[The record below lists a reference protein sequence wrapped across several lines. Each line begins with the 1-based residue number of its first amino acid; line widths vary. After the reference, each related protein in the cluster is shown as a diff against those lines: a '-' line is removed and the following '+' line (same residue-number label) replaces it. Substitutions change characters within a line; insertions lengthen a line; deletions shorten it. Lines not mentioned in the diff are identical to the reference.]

1 MIGDVKRGEI
11 YQVDWSPARGSEQ
24 AFYRPALVIQNDTG
38 NKFSPTTIVASC
50 STVAEKSY
58 PLLVPIKAKESGLRK
73 DCTVNLASIMTIEK
87 ARLGDKCGMLNQDK
101 MAEVDK
107 AIKRSLGLD
116 G

>member
-1 MIGDVKRGEI
+1 MLSHCRHKLG
-11 YQVDWSPARGSEQ
+11 
-24 AFYRPALVIQNDTG
+24 
-38 NKFSPTTIVASC
+38 
-50 STVAEKSY
+50 
-58 PLLVPIKAKESGLRK
+58 LLGKKLSWVQISR
-73 DCTVNLASIMTIEK
+73 TVNLASIMTIEK

>member
-1 MIGDVKRGEI
+1 MIRDVKRGEI

-24 AFYRPALVIQNDTG
+24 AGRRPALVIQNDTG

-50 STVAEKSY
+50 STAAGKSY
-58 PLLVPIKAKESGLRK
+58 PFLVPVKAKESGLRK

-87 ARLGDKCGMLNQDK
+87 ARLGDRCGMLNQDK

>member
-1 MIGDVKRGEI
+1 MLSHCRHKLG
-11 YQVDWSPARGSEQ
+11 
-24 AFYRPALVIQNDTG
+24 
-38 NKFSPTTIVASC
+38 
-50 STVAEKSY
+50 
-58 PLLVPIKAKESGLRK
+58 LLGKKLSRVQTS
-73 DCTVNLASIMTIEK
+73 CTVNLASIMTIEK